1 MYKTRKQH
9 KSRMLE
15 LKADKLLK
23 DTIIKNNKKYENKIR
38 KS

>member
-9 KSRMLE
+9 KSKMLE
-15 LKADKLLK
+15 LRADKLLK
-23 DTIIKNNKKYENKIR
+23 NTIIKNNTKYENKIR